1 MSNSEFRV
9 EYQRNK
15 PTKRQSYRIVRERG
29 QRGFPT
35 RQWPR
40 SARSAEE
47 ISVGISIVRVSNRIV
62 RVCYSENRM
71 FRLL

>member
-15 PTKRQSYRIVRERG
+15 PTKRRSYRIVREPG

-40 SARSAEE
+40 SARSAEAISEQTHKNLRQSEESVE
-47 ISVGISIVRVSNRIV
+47 IIER
-62 RVCYSENRM
+62 
-71 FRLL
+71 

>member
-1 MSNSEFRV
+1 
-9 EYQRNK
+9 
-15 PTKRQSYRIVRERG
+15 VREPG

-47 ISVGISIVRVSNRIV
+47 IREQTHKNLHQSEESVEIID
-62 RVCYSENRM
+62 
-71 FRLL
+71 LDQP